1 MAQDVLTVAWKY
13 LKRRNFATAI
23 KLLEDRED
31 VYEDNFEYYLM
42 LGIACLYVG
51 DIGSSVTYFTAA
63 RRIKINDSRLLLGQ
77 AAIFLR
83 RGDTDRAL
91 QYYMEIQEIE
101 PDNKIAA
108 NAMEFIRTR
117 GDYDTICRWV
127 DTGRIEQ
134 FYPPLG
140 VNPQKV
146 VAIVVPVLA
155 CIVGCVIALCIIP
168 KPHYTYGDRSEIAEL
183 QLSTDEKTNPQE
195 KDMSTSAYSYVLTA
209 KQITDG
215 YNAAV
220 RYYYSKRDNAAQIEI
235 NKILNSN
242 ANFSIKQKS
251 QILMTY
257 LEAPTFDTLVDNPAY
272 SEVEEDSSLYLDC
285 WVAWGGKIANAVLN
299 PDGTYSCQLLVG
311 YDSGSQIDGI
321 VTVKFT
327 ASPNIQPDQPVR
339 ILGQIKSE
347 DQKIYLQGKAIYQSV
362 KNGMK

>member
-23 KLLEDRED
+23 KLLEDRAE

-51 DIGSSVTYFTAA
+51 DIGSSVTYFQQA
-63 RRIKINDSRLLLGQ
+63 RRIKITDTRLLLGQ

-83 RGDTDRAL
+83 RGETDRAL
-91 QYYMEIQEIE
+91 QYYMEIQELE
-101 PDNKIAA
+101 PGHKIAA

-140 VNPQKV
+140 PNPHKIF
-146 VAIVVPVLA
+146 AIAVPVLA
-155 CIVGCVIALCIIP
+155 CLIGCVVALLVIP
-168 KPHYTYGDRSEIAEL
+168 KPAYTYGDRSEIQEL
-183 QLSTDEKTNPQE
+183 KLSSEEKTNPQE
-195 KDMSTSAYSYVLTA
+195 RDLSTSAYSYVLTA

-257 LEAPTFDTLVDNPAY
+257 LESPTFDTLTDNPEYA
-272 SEVEEDSSLYLDC
+272 EVEADSNMYMDC

-311 YDSGSQIDGI
+311 YDTGSKIEGI

-327 ASPNIQPDQPVR
+327 ASPNIAPDQPVR
-339 ILGQIKSE
+339 ILGQIKCE
-347 DQKIYLQGKAIYQSV
+347 DQKIYLQGKSIYQSV
-362 KNGMK
+362 KNGMR